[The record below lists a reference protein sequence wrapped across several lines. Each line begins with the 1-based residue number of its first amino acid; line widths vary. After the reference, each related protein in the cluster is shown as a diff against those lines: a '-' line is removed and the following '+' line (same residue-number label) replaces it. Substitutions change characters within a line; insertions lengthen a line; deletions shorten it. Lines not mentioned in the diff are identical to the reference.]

1 MRARFARRAP
11 RCAAEVFTKAVVPR
25 LREAAGRFVVVS
37 SVAEVG
43 EYCKAG
49 GWDEVG
55 GLGLGWT
62 VLSGMEQ

>member
-1 MRARFARRAP
+1 M
-11 RCAAEVFTKAVVPR
+11 
-25 LREAAGRFVVVS
+25 REAAGRFVVVS